1 MFKKALVA
9 VVASCVAGLLGVSAP
24 AAAVP
29 PAATT
34 KAPLKVTING
44 RQYSPP
50 VMKKVDSKSYKVTK
64 RKTPNADYQPIKHP
78 VKPVV
83 TAGKKPVI
91 AKRGSA
97 AAHRQLARGF
107 TDYHYSYA
115 GGWQFNY
122 GSGITSVA
130 ANFSVDNPWVET
142 STGFHEHSVTEIAVI
157 RDDGDGYRQIVE
169 VGWGTNINNN
179 SDLNTRLWSGIWVDG
194 NWFGYND
201 NSWGYNSYCED
212 DPCTYPQG
220 NDVLVAAEG
229 SSLSAK
235 DFTIQHDDTTDAWW
249 VGYNGHWF
257 AYYYDTIWTGA
268 EVSPAFTAGGYYD
281 VFGEYVTNY
290 DGDGWGDMGNSQ
302 FPSATVAGAATI
314 TSITV
319 NGSGSGVTTTSHI
332 TNSSLYDLK
341 YIVAGSPPVTSVRSF
356 RYGGDGVS

>member
-9 VVASCVAGLLGVSAP
+9 VVASCVAGLLGASAP
-24 AAAVP
+24 AAAVL
-29 PAATT
+29 PAAAT

-44 RQYSPP
+44 KQYAPP
-50 VMKKVDSKSYKVTK
+50 VMKKVDLKTYKVTK
-64 RKTPNADYQPIKHP
+64 RKTPSVAHQPIQHP
-78 VKPVV
+78 LKTVV
-83 TAGKKPVI
+83 TAGKKPI
-91 AKRGSA
+91 LPKRGTA
-97 AAHRQLARGF
+97 AARRHLARGF
-107 TDYHYSYA
+107 TTHHYSYA

-130 ANFSVDNPWVET
+130 ANFTVDNPWVET
-142 STGFHEHSVTEIAVI
+142 STGFSEHSVTEIAVV

-169 VGWGTNINNN
+169 IGWGTNTQIDG
-179 SDLNTRLWSGIWVDG
+179 DLATRLWSGIWVDG
-194 NWFGYND
+194 NWFGWND
-201 NSWGYNSYCED
+201 QAWGYHAYCED
-212 DPCTYPQG
+212 SPCTHAQG
-220 NDVLVAAEG
+220 NDVLVEENG
-229 SSLSAK
+229 SSLSAT
-235 DFTIQHDDTTDAWW
+235 DFTIQHDATTEAWW
-249 VGYNGHWF
+249 VGYDGHWF
-257 AYYYDTIWTGA
+257 AYYPDTIWTGA
-268 EVSPAFTAGGYYD
+268 AVSPAFTSGGYYD

-302 FPSATVAGAATI
+302 FPSATVAGAASI